1 MRKRSLL
8 WLLVGILVIVLV
20 VLFYTFR
27 VEEKK
32 EEGTPTP
39 AVSEAVKP
47 QKKWLIGFAQST
59 MIDPWRINM
68 LMQMKDAVEEHKEEI
83 DFIYTDAKNDNNKQ
97 IADVQD
103 LVTRGIDLLI
113 ISPRE
118 AEPLTPIVSEV
129 YRKGIPVITLDRNI
143 VTTDYTCFIGASN
156 LEIGRKA
163 GERMV
168 EELGGK
174 GVVVEIEGIL
184 GATPTIERSKGFH
197 EVVDKYKEIKVV
209 LKRPADYLRE
219 PARKIMEDALQAH
232 KKIDGVYAHNDEM
245 ALGALAAAKAVGK
258 DKGMVII
265 GIDGQ
270 KEAFKA
276 IMRGEMSATYI
287 YPNGSR
293 EAIETA
299 LKILK
304 GEKVPKHISLPTV
317 EVTKENVEKY
327 YDPNAYF

>member
-1 MRKRSLL
+1 MKSKVWIWIILIVVILGIFYVLRARKAE
-8 WLLVGILVIVLV
+8 V
-20 VLFYTFR
+20 TT
-27 VEEKK
+27 VEPKTAATK
-32 EEGTPTP
+32 PT
-39 AVSEAVKP
+39 AK
-47 QKKWLIGFAQST
+47 KKWLIGFSQST

-68 LMQMKDAVEEHKEEI
+68 LKQMQDAVEEHKDEI

-143 VTTDYTCFIGASN
+143 TTSDYTCFIGASN

-168 EELGGK
+168 KELGGK

-197 EVVDKYKEIKVV
+197 EVVDKYKDIKVV

-219 PARKIMEDALQAH
+219 PARKIMEDALQAF

-258 DKGMVII
+258 DKGLVII

-276 IMRGEMSATYI
+276 IMRGEMTATYI
-287 YPNGSR
+287 YPNGSK

>member
-1 MRKRSLL
+1 MKGKTIV
-8 WLLVGILVIVLV
+8 WVIVIVV
-20 VLFYTFR
+20 VLVALFYAFR
-27 VEEKK
+27 GRGERKETAPPVSGGKISAPKK
-32 EEGTPTP
+32 G
-39 AVSEAVKP
+39 
-47 QKKWLIGFAQST
+47 KWLIGFSQST

-68 LMQMKDAVEEHKEEI
+68 LKQMQDAVKEHGDEI

-118 AEPLTPIVSEV
+118 AEPLTPVVAEV
-129 YRKGIPVITLDRNI
+129 YKKGIPVITLDRNI
-143 VTTDYTCFIGASN
+143 TTSDYTCFIGASN

-168 EELGGK
+168 KELGGK

-197 EVVDKYKEIKVV
+197 EVVDKYKGIKVV

-219 PARKIMEDALQAH
+219 PARKIMEDALQAY
-232 KKIDGVYAHNDEM
+232 KKIDGVYTHNNEM
-245 ALGALAAAKAVGK
+245 ALGALAAAKVVGR
-258 DKGMVII
+258 DKGLVII

-270 KEAFKA
+270 KEAFTA
-276 IMRGEMSATYI
+276 IMRGEMTATYI
-287 YPNGSR
+287 YPNGSK

-304 GEKVPKHISLPTV
+304 GEKVPKHITLPTV
-317 EVTKENVEKY
+317 EVTKENVNQY
-327 YDPNAYF
+327 YNPNAYF

>member
-1 MRKRSLL
+1 MKGKSFA
-8 WLLVGILVIVLV
+8 WIILVVVILV
-20 VLFYTFR
+20 ALFYAFR
-27 VEEKK
+27 GKRGK
-32 EEGTPTP
+32 EEVAPTPTP
-39 AVSEAVKP
+39 SVSQTTKH
-47 QKKWLIGFAQST
+47 KKWLIGFSQST

-68 LMQMKDAVEEHKEEI
+68 LKQMEDAVNEHKDEI

-118 AEPLTPIVSEV
+118 AEPLTPVVSEV

-143 VTTDYTCFIGASN
+143 TTSDYTCFIGASN

-168 EELGGK
+168 KELGGK

-197 EVVDKYKEIKVV
+197 EVVDKYKDIKVV
-209 LKRPADYLRE
+209 VKKPADYLRE

-245 ALGALAAAKAVGK
+245 ALGALAAAKAVGR
-258 DKGMVII
+258 DKGLVII

-276 IMRGEMSATYI
+276 IMRGEMTATYI
-287 YPNGSR
+287 YPNGSK

-304 GEKVPKHISLPTV
+304 GERVPKHISLPTV

-327 YDPNAYF
+327 YNPNAYF